1 MFKIRLKYAIPEID
15 GTLYEVGTTVS
26 HSNEED
32 ELPEK
37 LHHSSCEEAS
47 EAQKAQRQRF
57 TEARAY
63 ADTAMADPQICLLYQ
78 KRAAQENRN
87 PHRVA
92 MADYLLGINLL
103 EKK

>member
-1 MFKIRLKYAIPEID
+1 MFKIRLKYAIADID
-15 GTLYEVGTTVS
+15 GTLYEVGTRVS

-32 ELPEK
+32 DPPEK
-37 LHHSSCEEAS
+37 LPHSSCEEAS

-57 TEARAY
+57 TESRAY
-63 ADTAMADPQICLLYQ
+63 ADAAMAHPQLCLLYQ
-78 KRAAQENRN
+78 TRAARENRD

-92 MADYLLGINLL
+92 MSDYLLGINLL